1 MDKFLIDPLPEL
13 YYSEANHYAGL
24 FWTLIA
30 QPLLQYSL
38 IRSVMKDPDF
48 YLLNDVTFQFFSRK
62 ISANFIDF
70 HSEEEAL

>member
-1 MDKFLIDPLPEL
+1 MVLNKLSTSKFLDEK
-13 YYSEANHYAGL
+13 
-24 FWTLIA
+24 
-30 QPLLQYSL
+30 
-38 IRSVMKDPDF
+38 SVMKDPDF